1 MNKFAKVICMIAVV
15 ALAFTSCKKQENSA
29 KPFLKNVTTEQL
41 VNVCDEEEGGKAY
54 MNPSNYTI
62 SFELGDEFELVAFG
76 PSDGT
81 MQKGH
86 QKWTYYH
93 DNDYNADG
101 WGVLGAAWP
110 TGYIGGTSIGDNDFY
125 AFYPANKISD
135 ITEADGHCRAS
146 FLLDAEQT
154 YVPGQVKNLYMAAR
168 DNTNKDVLTMN
179 LAFENLCGVLCVNLY
194 SNRDITVKSIK
205 VTDHAVNIVGKVSC
219 WIDQIQNNS
228 TNPSLRYFVN
238 NYDGNETALYEYLH
252 NTLGYM
258 TASTPTPSP
267 TVTLNCGTGVVL
279 SKNQASPT
287 KFYIVMRPL
296 ALTKGMTV
304 HVDYVDED
312 GPGQWE
318 ISSDRDN
325 RILPNIVKDMV
336 TRCI

>member
-29 KPFLKNVTTEQL
+29 KPLLKNVTTEQL

-62 SFELGDEFELVAFG
+62 SFEEGDQFELVAFG
-76 PSDGT
+76 PSTGT
-81 MQKGH
+81 MQHGH
-86 QKWTYYH
+86 QTYTY
-93 DNDYNADG
+93 NYYSDYGQYG
-101 WGVLGAAWP
+101 WDVTGGLIWP
-110 TGYIGGTSIGDNDFY
+110 GEYIGGTSIGVNDFY

-168 DNTNKDVLTMN
+168 DNTNKNVGDIN

-194 SNRDITVKSIK
+194 SNTDITVKEIT

-258 TASTPTPSP
+258 MESGKR
-267 TVTLNCGTGVVL
+267 TVKLNCGTGVVL

-304 HVDYVDED
+304 HVDYEDAD
-312 GPGQWE
+312 GPGEWE

-325 RILPNIVKDMV
+325 RILPNVVKDMV
-336 TRCI
+336 PRCI